1 MKRVVSWCVLV
12 ALSCVGLV
20 ACGTGPAGPSPS
32 PSPTTTATAVRESSS
47 PSPVVTAVYKP
58 ATATSKAQNVPVPVM
73 PEAAKK
79 ETPEGAKAFVGYWVA
94 MLSYAYE
101 TGDVSKLKAL
111 HTEECVT
118 CRTVP
123 EKIESV
129 YEKGWI
135 VGGQLKAERIELRSQ
150 AIPDK
155 PILVAQIRQSRAQ
168 IHISTGSGKLFSE
181 TNNGFAFQL
190 WWTNSR
196 WLVTDSKLIVS

>member
-1 MKRVVSWCVLV
+1 MKRAVSWCLLVL
-12 ALSCVGLV
+12 LSCVGLV
-20 ACGTGPAGPSPS
+20 ACGTGPSGPSPS
-32 PSPTTTATAVRESSS
+32 PPPTTPASATAS
-47 PSPVVTAVYKP
+47 PSPSAVAKPAYKP
-58 ATATSKAQNVPVPVM
+58 ATATSKALNVPVPVM

-79 ETPEGAKAFVGYWVA
+79 ETPDGAKAFVGYWVA

-111 HTEECVT
+111 HTEECIT

-155 PILVAQIRQSRAQ
+155 PILVAQIRQSRAR
-168 IHISTGSGKLFSE
+168 IHIASGSGKLFSE

-196 WLVTDSKLIVS
+196 WFVTDSKLIVS